1 MLETEPQIVDQ
12 YIRPGTVRLVYRHL
26 LQLGERSELL
36 AEAAECAAD
45 QDRFWELRR
54 AIYARYNQLYS
65 DTLAGVEAAAS
76 DIGADPQALR
86 ACLDAATHEAAVRA
100 DDAAASAEGSDPGP
114 SLSSVSDGLSVHSP
128 SLPSRSFSTAPSAR
142 NGAMADPSG
151 RCPSPCLCHDAA
163 SRFRSA

>member
-54 AIYARYNQLYS
+54 AIYARYNQLYG

-76 DIGADPQALR
+76 EIGADPQALR

-100 DDAAASAEGSDPGP
+100 DDAAASAEG
-114 SLSSVSDGLSVHSP
+114 VR
-128 SLPSRSFSTAPSAR
+128 SRPVFVIGEQR
-142 NGAMADPSG
+142 IIGAQPFATFQELLDRALG
-151 RCPSPCLCHDAA
+151 A
-163 SRFRSA
+163 